1 MQHCLPYYCFVLI
14 SLSDCELVVQYCLM
28 HCCFILNFF
37 FTLRISCIA
46 LTTSLLFSHMIL
58 IFCSYVIQVLL
69 TVGYVISFYVI
80 FKHISQNLI
89 VLQEQLTFIED
100 EEIPAMHEAIY
111 TKYTMLKYEIF
122 TNFDMVSYTSGLSL
136 S

>member
-1 MQHCLPYYCFVLI
+1 
-14 SLSDCELVVQYCLM
+14 
-28 HCCFILNFF
+28 
-37 FTLRISCIA
+37 
-46 LTTSLLFSHMIL
+46 MIL

-136 S
+136 SWIIGF